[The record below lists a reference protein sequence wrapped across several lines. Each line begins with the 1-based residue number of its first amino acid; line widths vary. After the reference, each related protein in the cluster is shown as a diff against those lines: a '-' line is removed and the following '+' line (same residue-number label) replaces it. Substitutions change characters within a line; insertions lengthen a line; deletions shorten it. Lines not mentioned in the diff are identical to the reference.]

1 MPDLD
6 LIKQGKQ
13 GRGRGSDAGRLPKGR
28 SGPAA
33 RSPRPRQLRREGG
46 SGMRSCFRFP
56 ASNSETN
63 LGRGRNSLDRLASN

>member
-13 GRGRGSDAGRLPKGR
+13 GRGSGAGRLPRAGR
-28 SGPAA
+28 A
-33 RSPRPRQLRREGG
+33 RPRGRRGHANRDEGG

-56 ASNSETN
+56 ASNSETS

>member
-13 GRGRGSDAGRLPKGR
+13 GRGNGAGRLPKGR
-28 SGPAA
+28 SG
-33 RSPRPRQLRREGG
+33 RPRGRRGHVNCDEGG

-56 ASNSETN
+56 PSNSEASR
-63 LGRGRNSLDRLASN
+63 GRGRNSLDCLASN

>member
-13 GRGRGSDAGRLPKGR
+13 GRVGVALGGFPRAGR
-28 SGPAA
+28 A
-33 RSPRPRQLRREGG
+33 RPRGRRGHVNCDEGG

-56 ASNSETN
+56 ASNSETS